1 MSVTSQQYQFVSE
14 WADGPPSPVMT
25 PAGYQRRALLIW
37 PGLDRQR
44 LRRTHGDPWKIA
56 RLVAPRTS
64 LSTESILTLLMG
76 VGIAARSSPEAADP
90 EAATQ
95 RRLRSAP

>member
-1 MSVTSQQYQFVSE
+1 MSVSSQQYQFYSE
-14 WADGPPSPVMT
+14 WADGPPSPVT
-25 PAGYQRRALLIW
+25 SPATYQRRALLIW
-37 PGLDRQR
+37 PGLDRER

-76 VGIAARSSPEAADP
+76 IGIAAGASEAAAP
-90 EAATQ
+90 ETGTP
-95 RRLRSAP
+95 RMHPTTP